1 MKREKCGS
9 DVNFKHSRE
18 LPLRGEVLRPVRLSS
33 RAYRLVYHFYGRTD
47 ESPGLRMACISFL
60 LIRYTQNPHI
70 FYLMA
75 CMLPSSVSLSDP
87 GAC

>member
-33 RAYRLVYHFYGRTD
+33 RAYRLVYHFYGWTD
-47 ESPGLRMACISFL
+47 KSPGLRMACI
-60 LIRYTQNPHI
+60 
-70 FYLMA
+70 
-75 CMLPSSVSLSDP
+75 
-87 GAC
+87 